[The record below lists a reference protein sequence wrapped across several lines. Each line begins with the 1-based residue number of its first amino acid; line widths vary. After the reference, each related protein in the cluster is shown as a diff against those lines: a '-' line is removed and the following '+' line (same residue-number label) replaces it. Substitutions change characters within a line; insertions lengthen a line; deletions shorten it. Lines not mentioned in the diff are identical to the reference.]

1 MNYDEFIKKIK
12 KYYIGELNDSKI
24 YEELAKNEKNKTF
37 SEKLKNLSMME
48 KYHAEFYKNL
58 LKKRNAEIPVKSS
71 NLIIKK
77 AKIFRK
83 IFGLNLTLKYF
94 ERSENRTVR
103 DYYEILDSGYL
114 ENEERE
120 IMKKI
125 IEDEAE
131 HEDFFEQSSYEV
143 KERTDRIKDSVYGI
157 SDGLVEVL
165 ASVSGLAPVI
175 INHIFVAI
183 GGFLVGISG
192 TLSMSL
198 GAYLSSKAEKNYND
212 SKIRTKKIIGKS
224 HEEQNVANPIKS
236 ALYTGIFYII
246 GASIPILSYFFYSG
260 ITAIIV
266 SFTLVIITEAIL
278 GSIIALL
285 TNNSIL
291 KSAIEN
297 ASMTFFA
304 ALATLILGTFIHN
317 YFHINI

>member
-1 MNYDEFIKKIK
+1 
-12 KYYIGELNDSKI
+12 
-24 YEELAKNEKNKTF
+24 
-37 SEKLKNLSMME
+37 
-48 KYHAEFYKNL
+48 
-58 LKKRNAEIPVKSS
+58 
-71 NLIIKK
+71 
-77 AKIFRK
+77 
-83 IFGLNLTLKYF
+83 
-94 ERSENRTVR
+94 
-103 DYYEILDSGYL
+103 
-114 ENEERE
+114 
-120 IMKKI
+120 
-125 IEDEAE
+125 
-131 HEDFFEQSSYEV
+131 
-143 KERTDRIKDSVYGI
+143 
-157 SDGLVEVL
+157 
-165 ASVSGLAPVI
+165 APVI

>member
-24 YEELAKNEKNKTF
+24 YEELAKYEKNKTF
-37 SEKLKNLSMME
+37 SEKLKNLSTME

-58 LKKRNAEIPVKSS
+58 LKKRNVEIPIKFS
-71 NLIIKK
+71 NLIVKK

-94 ERSENRTVR
+94 ERAENRTVR

-114 ENEERE
+114 ENEEKE

-246 GASIPILSYFFYSG
+246 GASIPILSYFFFSG
-260 ITAIIV
+260 IIAIIV

-297 ASMTFFA
+297 SAMTFFA
-304 ALATLILGTFIHN
+304 ALATLILGTFIHS

>member
-12 KYYIGELNDSKI
+12 KYYIGELNDSEI

-94 ERSENRTVR
+94 ERSENRTVS

-165 ASVSGLAPVI
+165 
-175 INHIFVAI
+175 
-183 GGFLVGISG
+183 
-192 TLSMSL
+192 
-198 GAYLSSKAEKNYND
+198 
-212 SKIRTKKIIGKS
+212 
-224 HEEQNVANPIKS
+224 
-236 ALYTGIFYII
+236 
-246 GASIPILSYFFYSG
+246 
-260 ITAIIV
+260 
-266 SFTLVIITEAIL
+266 
-278 GSIIALL
+278 
-285 TNNSIL
+285 
-291 KSAIEN
+291 
-297 ASMTFFA
+297 
-304 ALATLILGTFIHN
+304 
-317 YFHINI
+317 

>member
-24 YEELAKNEKNKTF
+24 YEELAKYEKNKTF
-37 SEKLKNLSMME
+37 SEKLKNLSTME

-58 LKKRNAEIPVKSS
+58 LKKRNVEIPIKFS
-71 NLIIKK
+71 NLIVKK

-94 ERSENRTVR
+94 ERAENRTVR
-103 DYYEILDSGYL
+103 DYYEILDL
-114 ENEERE
+114 ENEEKE

-183 GGFLVGISG
+183 
-192 TLSMSL
+192 
-198 GAYLSSKAEKNYND
+198 
-212 SKIRTKKIIGKS
+212 
-224 HEEQNVANPIKS
+224 
-236 ALYTGIFYII
+236 
-246 GASIPILSYFFYSG
+246 
-260 ITAIIV
+260 
-266 SFTLVIITEAIL
+266 
-278 GSIIALL
+278 
-285 TNNSIL
+285 
-291 KSAIEN
+291 
-297 ASMTFFA
+297 
-304 ALATLILGTFIHN
+304 
-317 YFHINI
+317 